1 MPSKNAESDDEETID
16 KEEQEEGSDE
26 VRLILSDLRTYS
38 AGVAWECD
46 GKRQT
51 DGRGRL
57 TWHGHLESMLI
68 M

>member
-26 VRLILSDLRTYS
+26 VRLRYCLIYVLTQLVSIGS
-38 AGVAWECD
+38 VM
-46 GKRQT
+46 
-51 DGRGRL
+51 GRGRL